1 MLGGSTSWANDHRDK
16 LRKDGVV
23 YVNLDMA
30 AYGPNFSGGATPA
43 LADFLLDTTRSVSHP
58 DVAGSLYDAWA
69 ARFDSGTPE
78 VQTIVGATDY
88 TAFQE
93 NIGMSCIDLTS
104 YGPYGVYHSQYDN
117 YYWLSRIGDPG
128 FRVNAAM
135 SRFVGVLLWRLANL
149 DLFPMRYSTYARKI
163 IEHIE
168 EIEKKAS
175 SQRSIRLD
183 GARAA
188 AQRWETAALAFE
200 RQLDQVL
207 ESGEPLALETVK
219 PLNQLLLQVERA
231 MTEEPGLETRPYYK
245 HLIYAPQPTYRPETL
260 PRIFEAI
267 ESEKWSEISRFES
280 ELVFAF
286 DQAGELLKQ
295 AQALF

>member
-1 MLGGSTSWANDHRDK
+1 
-16 LRKDGVV
+16 
-23 YVNLDMA
+23 MA

-43 LADFLLDTTRSVSHP
+43 LGDFLLDTTRSVSHP

-69 ARFDSGTPE
+69 ARFEAGTPE

-128 FRVNAAM
+128 FRVNATM
-135 SRFVGVLLWRLANL
+135 SRFVGVLLWRLANVDIL
-149 DLFPMRYSTYARKI
+149 SMRYSAYAQKI

-175 SQRSIRLD
+175 PQRDINLD
-183 GARAA
+183 AARTA
-188 AQRWETAALAFE
+188 AQKWETAALAFE
-200 RQLDQVL
+200 RRLDQVL
-207 ESGEPLALETVK
+207 KSDEPMAGESVQ

-231 MTEEPGLETRPYYK
+231 MTEEAGLGTRPYYK
-245 HLIYAPQPTYRPETL
+245 HLIYAPQPTYRPEVL

-267 ESEKWSEISRFES
+267 EGGKWSDISRFES
-280 ELVFAF
+280 ELVSAF
-286 DQAGELLKQ
+286 DRAAELLNQ
-295 AQALF
+295 ARALL